1 MSVSVRL
8 AQRGDGAAI
17 ARIYRGNAAYY
28 LDLLGRDFRLP
39 DEEGLVE
46 FCEPGSEENSE
57 TAVALVAL
65 VDDEVAGYLEAQL
78 QPPLES
84 ARWQSNPDLAEPRL
98 FINVV
103 TVGKEFWRRGA
114 ASALVEAA
122 EDWGRERGARVATC
136 DTHIDSPVSMP
147 FWRDRAG
154 YRPRG
159 VIFRKEL

>member
-8 AQRGDGAAI
+8 AEPGDGAAI
-17 ARIYRGNAAYY
+17 AAIHRGNAAFY
-28 LDLLGRDFRLP
+28 LELLGRDFRLP

-46 FCEPGSEENSE
+46 FCDPGPDENSE
-57 TAVALVAL
+57 TALALVAEL
-65 VDDEVAGYLEAQL
+65 DGDVAGYLEAQL
-78 QPPLES
+78 QPPLET
-84 ARWQSNPDLAEPRL
+84 ARWQSNPDLAEQRL
-98 FINVV
+98 FIGVV
-103 TVGKEFWRRGA
+103 TVGKAFWRLGV

-122 EDWGRERGARVATC
+122 EDWGRERGAKVSTC

>member
-1 MSVSVRL
+1 MGVSVRQ
-8 AQRGDGAAI
+8 ARQGDGAAI
-17 ARIYRGNAAYY
+17 ARIHRDNAAYY
-28 LDLLGRDFRLP
+28 LDVLGGDFRLP

-46 FCEPGSEENSE
+46 FCEPGAEENSE
-57 TAVALVAL
+57 TAVALVAI
-65 VDDEVAGYLEAQL
+65 VDDEIAGYLEARL
-78 QPPLES
+78 QPPLET

-98 FINVV
+98 FIGVV
-103 TVGKEFWRRGA
+103 TVARAFWRRGA
-114 ASALVEAA
+114 ASALVAAA

-136 DTHIDSPVSMP
+136 DTHVDSPVSMP